1 MQRIKQFSIII
12 SIFLLSFASL
22 ADNTKADTPPLIRYN
37 SIHHPTI
44 APNGMVVSQN
54 KLASQVGADILK
66 QGGNAIDAAI
76 ATAFALAVTLPRAG
90 NIGGGGFMMVHIE
103 ETDQQFA
110 LDYRELAPELATR
123 DMYLDAN
130 GDVDRQKAWF
140 THQSAGVP
148 GTVAGMYLAWEKWG
162 SLKWKTLL
170 EPAIRLADK
179 GMSVSYDLGTNLQ
192 NRLDRLTKNPIT
204 KQYLYKKDGSAYKAG
219 EILRQ
224 RDLAKTLKLIARK
237 GAKGFYQGKTADLIV
252 ADMQANDGLIT
263 HADLKNYQAI
273 IREVVSGE
281 FSVQGVENTVDNYE
295 IVSMPPPSSGGIHI
309 IQMLNTLEH
318 LPLREAGR
326 DTAEGIHLLVE
337 AMRVAYADRSA
348 HLGDPDFYDVPI
360 EFLTSEAYGKQ
371 IASDIDQAQAR
382 KSSDVAPVSIA
393 KKESPDTTH
402 FSVVDKF
409 GNAVSNTYTLNFSYG
424 SGIMVKGA
432 GFMLNNEM
440 DDFSSKPGVP
450 NAYGLVGSEANSIA
464 PNKRPLSSMTPTFV
478 FKKNA
483 QGGKDLFMVTGSPG
497 GSRIITAVLQNILNA
512 TVHGLNIA
520 ESTHAP
526 RMHHQWVPDQVFVEP
541 GISADTVEEL
551 EAMGHKVKKVSTMGS
566 IQAIQVIDGYKY
578 GAADPR
584 RPDAEA
590 IGH

>member
-1 MQRIKQFSIII
+1 MHFRKYLLLII
-12 SIFLLSFASL
+12 SAFLLSFASH
-22 ADNTKADTPPLIRYN
+22 ADTTKADTPAIIRYN
-37 SIHHPTI
+37 SIHHPVI

-54 KLASQVGADILK
+54 SFATEVGADILK

-90 NIGGGGFMMVHIE
+90 NIGGGGFMMVHLA

-110 LDYRELAPELATR
+110 LDYRELAPELAFK

-130 GDVDRQKAWF
+130 GDVDKQKAWF

-162 SLKWKTLL
+162 SLRWKTLL
-170 EPAIRLADK
+170 QPAIRLADK
-179 GMSVSYDLGTNLQ
+179 GAPVSYDLATNLSR
-192 NRLDRLTKNPIT
+192 RLERLTKNPIT

-219 EILRQ
+219 EIMRQ
-224 RDLAKTLKLIARK
+224 RDLAKTLKLISRK
-237 GAKGFYQGKTADLIV
+237 GAKGFYEGKVAELIV

-263 HADLKNYQAI
+263 HDDLKNYKPI
-273 IREVVSGE
+273 VREVVSGE
-281 FSVQGVENTVDNYE
+281 FTVGEDNYE
-295 IVSMPPPSSGGIHI
+295 IVSMPPPSSGGIHLV
-309 IQMLNTLEH
+309 QMLNTLEH
-318 LPLREAGR
+318 LPLKEQGR
-326 DTAEGIHLLVE
+326 NSAQGIHLMVE
-337 AMRVAYADRSA
+337 AMRVAYADRSE
-348 HLGDPDFYDVPI
+348 HLGDPDFVTVPV

-371 IASDIDQAQAR
+371 IADAIDQTTAR
-382 KSSDVAPVSIA
+382 KSSDLAPVSIV

-402 FSVVDKF
+402 FSVVDKY

-440 DDFSSKPGVP
+440 DDFSAKSGVP
-450 NAYGLVGSEANSIA
+450 NAYGLVGTEANAIEA
-464 PNKRPLSSMTPTFV
+464 NKRPLSSMTPTLV
-478 FKKNA
+478 FKKNSE
-483 QGGKDLFMVTGSPG
+483 GGKDLFMVTGSPG
-497 GSRIITAVLQNILNA
+497 GSRIITAVLQNILNV

-520 ESTHAP
+520 EATHAP
-526 RMHHQWVPDQVFVEP
+526 RMHHQWLPDQVFLEP
-541 GISADTVEEL
+541 GISNDTADDL
-551 EAMGHKVKKVSTMGS
+551 KKMGHNVRKVNTMGS

-584 RPDAEA
+584 RPDAKA

>member
-1 MQRIKQFSIII
+1 MHQTIIFI
-12 SIFLLSFASL
+12 ASFFLAFVSL
-22 ADNTKADTPPLIRYN
+22 ADNTKADTPPLVRYD

-90 NIGGGGFMMVHIE
+90 NLGGGGFMLVHIE

-123 DMYLDAN
+123 DMYLDDK
-130 GDVDRQKAWF
+130 GDVDKQKAWF

-162 SLKWKTLL
+162 SLKWKNLL
-170 EPAIRLADK
+170 APAIRLADK
-179 GMSVSYDLGTNLQ
+179 GMVVSYDLGTNLQ
-192 NRLDRLTKNPIT
+192 RRQERLSKNPIT
-204 KQYLYKKDGSAYKAG
+204 KHYLYKQDGTSYQAG
-219 EILRQ
+219 DILRQ
-224 RDLAKTLKLIARK
+224 RDLAKTLKRIARK

-252 ADMQANDGLIT
+252 ADMQANEGLIT
-263 HADLKNYQAI
+263 HADLNNYKAV

-281 FSVQGVENTVDNYE
+281 FTVPGTEDLVDNYQ
-295 IVSMPPPSSGGIHI
+295 IVSMPPPSSGGIHL

-318 LPLREAGR
+318 LPLKEQGR

-337 AMRVAYADRSA
+337 AMRVAYADRSV
-348 HLGDPDFYDVPI
+348 HLGDPDFYDVPL
-360 EFLTSEAYGKQ
+360 EFLISEDYGKK
-371 IASDIDQAQAR
+371 IADGINLNQAR
-382 KSSDVAPVSIA
+382 KSSDVAPVTIA

-409 GNAVSNTYTLNFSYG
+409 GNAVANTYTLNFSYG

-432 GFMLNNEM
+432 GFLLNNEM

-450 NAYGLVGSEANSIA
+450 NMFGLIGAEANKIE
-464 PNKRPLSSMTPTFV
+464 PEKRMLSSMTPTIV
-478 FKKNA
+478 TKD
-483 QGGKDLFMVTGSPG
+483 GKLKMVIGTPG
-497 GSRIITAVLQNILNA
+497 GSTIITQVFQVFLNVTEFDMGMSEA
-512 TVHGLNIA
+512 IN
-520 ESTHAP
+520 AP
-526 RMHHQWVPDQVFVEP
+526 RFHHQWRPDMLFTEKDAFP
-541 GISADTVEEL
+541 AETNAAL
-551 EAMGHKVKKVSTMGS
+551 EKLGHKIKVRGS
-566 IQAIQVIDGYKY
+566 GKIGRFEGVLVLPDGKLEG
-578 GAADPR
+578 GADIR
-584 RPDAEA
+584 GDDSAE
-590 IGH
+590 GY